1 MCAVNPQMK
10 SAPPRASGGAGGTCG
25 NLAPLVGTRDPGP
38 GLFFFIWRDFVCL
51 FWRDFLFGVGSSVS
65 FWRGGVVF
73 VVVSAG

>member
-25 NLAPLVGTRDPGP
+25 NLAPLVGTRDPGY
-38 GLFFFIWRDFVCL
+38 FFSFGGISSVCSGVIFCL
-51 FWRDFLFGVGSSVS
+51 VGSSVS